1 MAKITS
7 ESAFEEHIE
16 DVLLNTHGFISAK
29 QEDYDKTLCLRPDT
43 VISFIRATQ
52 TKKWDDY
59 CKLIGDLD
67 QARRNLLKRIKEV
80 VDKEG
85 TLHVLRKG
93 FEVIGAGHFDLCYF
107 EPTNPVAEESRRLY
121 KENLLHLQRQVKF
134 SEADEKSLDMGIF
147 LNGLPIFTIELKN
160 QISGQN
166 VGHAMKQYKDT
177 RDPREPLFRFKRCLA
192 HFAVDNDLVYVTTEL
207 AGSKT
212 HFLPF
217 NQGADGGA
225 GNPPCKVGYATSYL
239 WMEVWQKPRI
249 LDLIQRFIRVVDVL
263 DDKGKKTDKQR
274 QIFPRFH
281 QLTCV
286 RELGADAQKH
296 GAGRRYLN
304 QHSAGSGKTNC
315 IAWLANS
322 LATLHSSDGKP
333 VFSSVIVISDRRV
346 IDRQLQRTLT
356 QVIETK
362 GMLVNIAADD
372 GMTSKD
378 LKAALEDGK
387 RIIVTTLQKFGVIM
401 DSMGELPGERFAVI
415 VDEAHSSQAGQSA
428 KAVQRVLSYSS
439 ENEKK
444 EEEEKTVEDR
454 ILEELKHRGPQKN
467 VSHFA
472 FTATPKP
479 ETLQQFGTKH
489 ADGTYKPFSLYTMRQ
504 AIEEG
509 FILDVL
515 KNYAT
520 YDQYWALLKKVK
532 DDPEFDEV
540 KAKSLLKQF
549 VSRHERTIA
558 KKVAIIVE
566 HFLATVSDKLAGNAK
581 AMIVTSSRLH
591 AVRYRIAVD
600 AHLKSINS
608 PFKALVAFTDVVKD
622 SKDGKEYTEA
632 NMNGF
637 PEAATADRFESD
649 DCRFLIVASK
659 FQTGFDQPKLIAMYV
674 DKKLGGVA
682 CVQTL
687 SRLNRT
693 TAGKEET
700 FVLDFENSAEDI
712 EEGFQP
718 FYDRV
723 TLSKETDPNQL
734 YNIRTDLEKF
744 GIHEAKDVEA
754 FAKLWFDKSKTDK
767 QKLLLPLLHAAVD
780 PVARKWL
787 AEAEEEQVDYKSK
800 ARDFVKLYSFMSSL
814 VSINDTGLE
823 KLFVFLR
830 FLISKLPAQKGELPT
845 AVLGMVDMEKLAVR
859 KNEKKDIGLKR
870 GETKVD
876 PLNYGGGAELSEE
889 ERQALSKIIDDLN
902 TRFNTSFTEDEIM
915 VIKQLEKKIGEDEA
929 LRQQL
934 KNGSRDAV
942 EATFQQVAK
951 DAFQDVMNDNFKFY
965 KTVNDDEEMS
975 KEFFARL
982 FEWYV
987 DGQKKSQAK
996 KK

>member
-7 ESAFEEHIE
+7 EFAFEEHIE
-16 DVLLNTHGFISAK
+16 AVLLKTHGFLPA
-29 QEDYDKTLCLRPDT
+29 QQADYDKALCLRPET

-52 TKKWDDY
+52 TQKWADY
-59 CKLIGDLD
+59 CELIGDKA
-67 QARRNLLKRIKEV
+67 QAIRNLLKRIKEV

-85 TLHVLRKG
+85 TLHALRRG
-93 FEVIGAGHFDLCYF
+93 FDIHGGGHFDLCYF
-107 EPTNPVAEESRRLY
+107 EPTNPVAAEARRLY
-121 KENLLHLQRQVKF
+121 QENLLHVQRQLKF

-166 VGHAMKQYKDT
+166 ISHAIKQYQNT
-177 RDPREPLFRFKRCLA
+177 RDPKEPLFRFKRCLA
-192 HFAVDNDLVYVTTEL
+192 HFAVDNDLVYVATEL
-207 AGSKT
+207 AGAKT
-212 HFLPF
+212 QFLPF
-217 NQGADGGA
+217 NQGSDGGA
-225 GNPPCKVGYATSYL
+225 GNPPCKTGYATSYL
-239 WMEVWQKPRI
+239 WQDVWQKPRI

-263 DDKGKKTDKQR
+263 DDKSKKTDKQR

-286 RELGADAQKH
+286 RELCADARQH

-322 LATLHSSDGKP
+322 LATLHTPDGQP

-346 IDRQLQRTLT
+346 IDRQLQRTLG
-356 QVIETK
+356 QVIETP
-362 GMLVNIAADD
+362 GMLVNIASDD

-378 LKAALEDGK
+378 LKRALEDGK
-387 RIIVTTLQKFGVIM
+387 RIIVTTLQKFGVILT
-401 DSMGELPGERFAVI
+401 SMGELPGERFAVI

-428 KAVQRVLSYSS
+428 KAVHRVLSYSS
-439 ENEKK
+439 EDEQKD
-444 EEEEKTVEDR
+444 EEEQTVEDR

-479 ETLQQFGTKH
+479 ETLQQFGTKQ
-489 ADGTYKPFSLYTMRQ
+489 ADGSYKPFSLYTMRQ
-504 AIEEG
+504 AIEEK

-515 KNYAT
+515 KNYTT

-532 DDPEFDEV
+532 DDPEFDGG

-566 HFLATVSDKLAGNAK
+566 HFQASASDKLGGKAK

-591 AVRYRIAVD
+591 AVRYKLAVD
-600 AHLKSINS
+600 AYLKKLGS
-608 PFKALVAFTDVVKD
+608 PYKALVAFTDVVKD
-622 SKDGKEYTEA
+622 PKDQKEYTEA

-637 PEAATADRFESD
+637 PEAATGDRFEAD
-649 DCRFLIVASK
+649 DYRFLVVASK
-659 FQTGFDQPKLIAMYV
+659 FQTGFDQPKLLAMYV
-674 DKKLGGVA
+674 DKKLSGVA

-693 TAGKEET
+693 TTGKEET
-700 FVLDFENSAEDI
+700 FVLDFENTAEDI
-712 EEGFQP
+712 ENGFQP

-734 YNIRTDLEKF
+734 YNIRTDLDKF
-744 GIHEAKDVEA
+744 AVHTAADVEA
-754 FAKLWFDKSKTDK
+754 FAKQWFAAKPNLE
-767 QKLLLPLLHAAVD
+767 LLQGVAN
-780 PVARKWL
+780 PVAKKWQ
-787 AEAEEEQVDYKSK
+787 AQPEEEQVDYKSK
-800 ARDFVKLYSFMSSL
+800 ARDFVKLYAFISHLFPL
-814 VSINDTGLE
+814 KDAGLE

-830 FLISKLPAQKGELPT
+830 FLLPLLPAKKGENPLE
-845 AVLGMVDMEKLAVR
+845 VLGMVDMEKLAVR
-859 KNEKKDIGLKR
+859 KNDKKDIGLKR
-870 GETKVD
+870 GDTKVD
-876 PLNYGGGAELSEE
+876 PLNYGGGATLTDE
-889 ERQALSKIIDDLN
+889 EREALSKIIEDLN
-902 TRFNTSFTEDEIM
+902 TRFNTSFSEDEIM
-915 VIKQLEKKIGEDEA
+915 VIKQLEKKISEDEA
-929 LRQQL
+929 LQQQL
-934 KNGSRDAV
+934 KNGSRHAV
-942 EATFQQVAK
+942 EATFRQVAE
-951 DAFQDVMNDNFKFY
+951 DAFQDLVNDNFKFY
-965 KTVNDDEEMS
+965 KKVSEDDEVS

-987 DGQKKSQAK
+987 ARRSKSPT
-996 KK
+996 

>member
-1 MAKITS
+1 MPKVTS
-7 ESAFEEHIE
+7 EFAFEDHIE
-16 DVLLNTHGFISAK
+16 EVLIQQHRFFPAR
-29 QEDYDKTLCLRPDT
+29 QEDYDKALCLRPET

-52 TKKWDDY
+52 TLRWADY
-59 CKLIGDLD
+59 CTLIGDKD
-67 QARRNLLKRIKEV
+67 TAAHNLLKRIREV
-80 VDKEG
+80 VEKEG
-85 TLHVLRKG
+85 TLHALRKG
-93 FEVIGAGHFDLCYF
+93 FDIHGGGHFDLCYF
-107 EPTNPVAEESRRLY
+107 EPTNPVAAESRRLY
-121 KENLLHLQRQVKF
+121 QENLLHLQRQLKF
-134 SEADEKSLDMGIF
+134 SGDDEKSLDMAIF

-160 QISGQN
+160 QVSGQN
-166 VGHAMKQYKDT
+166 IAHAIKQYKET
-177 RDPREPLFRFKRCLA
+177 RDPKEPLFRFKRCLA
-192 HFAVDNDLVYVTTEL
+192 HFAVDNELVYVTTEL
-207 AGSKT
+207 AGAKT
-212 HFLPF
+212 QCLPF

-239 WMEVWQKPRI
+239 WQEIWQKPRI

-263 DDKGKKTDKQR
+263 DDKGKRTEKQR

-286 RELGADAQKH
+286 RELAADARKH

-322 LATLHSSDGKP
+322 LATLHADDGKP

-378 LKAALEDGK
+378 LKTALEDGK

-401 DSMGELPGERFAVI
+401 DRMGELPGERFAVI
-415 VDEAHSSQAGQSA
+415 VDEAHSSQAGESA
-428 KAVQRVLSYSS
+428 KAVQKVLSYAS
-439 ENEKK
+439 EDDRKDED
-444 EEEEKTVEDR
+444 EKTVEDR

-479 ETLQQFGTKH
+479 ETLQQFGTRQK
-489 ADGTYKPFSLYTMRQ
+489 DGTYKPFSLYTMRQ

-520 YDQYWALLKKVK
+520 YDQYWALLKKVEE
-532 DDPEFDEV
+532 DPDFEEV

-566 HFLATVSDKLAGNAK
+566 HFTASVSTRLGGKAK

-591 AVRYRIAVD
+591 AVRYRLAMD
-600 AHLKSINS
+600 AFLKSSGS
-608 PFKALVAFTDVVKD
+608 PFKALVAFTDTVVD
-622 SKDGKEYTEA
+622 ARDNEQYTEA
-632 NMNGF
+632 KMNGF
-637 PEAATADRFESD
+637 PETATADRFEAD
-649 DCRFLIVASK
+649 DYRFLIVASK
-659 FQTGFDQPKLIAMYV
+659 FQTGFDQPKLVAMYV
-674 DKKLGGVA
+674 DKKLSGVA

-693 TAGKEET
+693 TAGKDET
-700 FVLDFENSAEDI
+700 FVLDFENDAGDI
-712 EEGFQP
+712 EKGFQP

-723 TLSKETDPNQL
+723 TLSRETDPNQL
-734 YNIRTDLEKF
+734 YNIRTDLDKF
-744 GIHEAKDVEA
+744 EIHVAADLET
-754 FAKLWFDKSKTDK
+754 FAGLWFASKP
-767 QKLLLPLLHAAVD
+767 KLPQLHAATD
-780 PVARKWL
+780 PVVKKWL
-787 AEAEEEQVDYKSK
+787 AEGEEEQVDYKSK
-800 ARDFVKLYSFMSSL
+800 ARDFVKLYAFISHL
-814 VSINDTGLE
+814 VPLRDTGLE

-830 FLISKLPAQKGELPT
+830 FLLPKLPAKKGDLPL
-845 AVLGMVDMEKLAVR
+845 ALLGMVDMEKLAVR
-859 KNEKKDIGLKR
+859 KNDQKDIGLKR
-870 GETKVD
+870 GETTVD
-876 PLNYGGGAELSEE
+876 PLNYGGGATLSEE
-889 ERQALSKIIDDLN
+889 ERQALSKIIEDLN
-902 TRFNTSFTEDEIM
+902 SRFNTSFTEDEIM
-915 VIKQLEKKIGEDEA
+915 VIKQLEKKISEDEA

-934 KNGSRDAV
+934 KNGSHHAIK
-942 EATFQQVAK
+942 ATFQQVAR
-951 DAFQDVMNDNFKFY
+951 DAFEDLINDNFKFY
-965 KTVNDDEEMS
+965 KKVSEDDEVS
-975 KEFFARL
+975 KEFFTRL
-982 FEWYV
+982 FDWYV
-987 DGQKKSQAK
+987 GDRTKPPPK

>member
-16 DVLLNTHGFISAK
+16 AVLVKTHGFLPA
-29 QEDYDKTLCLRPDT
+29 QQADYDKALCLRPET

-52 TKKWDDY
+52 TKKWADY
-59 CKLIGDLD
+59 CELIGDKA
-67 QARRNLLKRIKEV
+67 QATRNLLKRIKEV

-85 TLHVLRKG
+85 TLHALRRG
-93 FEVIGAGHFDLCYF
+93 FDIHGGGHFDLCYF

-121 KENLLHLQRQVKF
+121 QENLLHVQRQVYF
-134 SEADEKSLDMGIF
+134 SVADGKSLDMVIF
-147 LNGLPIFTIELKN
+147 LNGLPIFTIEVKN

-166 VGHAMKQYKDT
+166 ISHAIKQYQNT
-177 RDPREPLFRFKRCLA
+177 RDPKEPLFRFKRCLA
-192 HFAVDNDLVYVTTEL
+192 HFAVDNDLVYVSTEL
-207 AGSKT
+207 AGAKT
-212 HFLPF
+212 QFLPF
-217 NQGADGGA
+217 NQGYDGGA
-225 GNPPCKVGYATSYL
+225 GNPPCKTGYATSYL
-239 WMEVWQKPRI
+239 WQDVWQKPRI

-286 RELGADAQKH
+286 RELCGDARQH

-322 LATLHSSDGKP
+322 LATLHAPDGKP

-346 IDRQLQRTLT
+346 IDRQLQRTLG
-356 QVIETK
+356 QVIETP
-362 GMLVNIAADD
+362 GMLVNIASDD

-378 LKAALEDGK
+378 LKRALEDGK
-387 RIIVTTLQKFGVIM
+387 RIIVTTLQKFGVIL

-428 KAVQRVLSYSS
+428 KAVQKVLSYSS
-439 ENEKK
+439 EDEKK
-444 EEEEKTVEDR
+444 DEEEKTVEDR
-454 ILEELKHRGPQKN
+454 ILEELKTRGPQKN

-479 ETLQQFGTKH
+479 ETLQQFGTKQ
-489 ADGTYKPFSLYTMRQ
+489 ADGSYKPFSLYTMRQ
-504 AIEEG
+504 AIEEK

-515 KNYAT
+515 KNYTT

-532 DDPEFDEV
+532 DDPEFDGG

-566 HFLATVSDKLAGNAK
+566 HFQTSVSDKLGGKAK

-591 AVRYRIAVD
+591 AVRYKLAVD
-600 AHLKSINS
+600 NYLKGQGS
-608 PFKALVAFTDVVKD
+608 PYKALVAFTDVVKD
-622 SKDGKEYTEA
+622 TKDGQEYTEA
-632 NMNGF
+632 KMNGF
-637 PEAATADRFESD
+637 PEAATGDRFEAD
-649 DCRFLIVASK
+649 DYRFLIVASK
-659 FQTGFDQPKLIAMYV
+659 FQTGFDQPKLLAMYV
-674 DKKLGGVA
+674 DKKLSGVA

-700 FVLDFENSAEDI
+700 FVLDFENTAEDI
-712 EEGFQP
+712 EKGFQP

-734 YNIRTDLEKF
+734 YNIRTDLDKF
-744 GIHEAKDVEA
+744 AIHTAADLDA
-754 FAKLWFDKSKTDK
+754 FAKQWFAAKPKIM
-767 QKLLLPLLHAAVD
+767 LLQGVAN
-780 PVARKWL
+780 PVAKTWQ
-787 AEAEEEQVDYKSK
+787 AQTEEEQVDYKSK
-800 ARDFVKLYSFMSSL
+800 ARDFVKLYAFISHL
-814 VSINDTGLE
+814 VPLRDTGLE

-830 FLISKLPAQKGELPT
+830 FLLPLLPAKSGVTPLE
-845 AVLGMVDMEKLAVR
+845 VLGMVDMEKLAVR
-859 KNEKKDIGLKR
+859 KKDTKDIGLKR
-870 GETKVD
+870 GEEKVD
-876 PLNYGGGAELSEE
+876 PLNYGGGATLTDE
-889 ERQALSKIIDDLN
+889 EREALSTIIDDLN
-902 TRFNTSFTEDEIM
+902 TRFNTSFSEDEIM
-915 VIKQLEKKIGEDEA
+915 VIKQLEKKISEDES
-929 LRQQL
+929 LQQQL
-934 KNGSRDAV
+934 KNGAPHAV
-942 EATFQQVAK
+942 AATFRQVAE
-951 DAFQDVMNDNFKFY
+951 DAFEDLVNDNFKFY
-965 KTVNDDEEMS
+965 KKVSDDEEVS

-982 FEWYV
+982 FEWYLN
-987 DGQKKSQAK
+987 GHSKKSPPK

>member
-7 ESAFEEHIE
+7 EYAFEEHIE
-16 DVLLNTHGFISAK
+16 AVLLKTHGFLPA
-29 QEDYDKTLCLRPDT
+29 QQADYDKALCLRPET

-52 TKKWDDY
+52 TKKWADY
-59 CKLIGDLD
+59 CELIGDKA
-67 QARRNLLKRIKEV
+67 QATRNLLKRIKEV

-85 TLHVLRKG
+85 TLHALRKG
-93 FEVIGAGHFDLCYF
+93 FDIHGGGHFDLCYF

-121 KENLLHLQRQVKF
+121 QENLLHVQRQVYF
-134 SEADEKSLDMGIF
+134 SEADGKSLDMVIF
-147 LNGLPIFTIELKN
+147 LNGLPIFTIEVKN

-166 VGHAMKQYKDT
+166 FSHAIKQYQNT
-177 RDPREPLFRFKRCLA
+177 RDPKEPLFRFKRCLA
-192 HFAVDNDLVYVTTEL
+192 HFAVDNDLVYVATEL
-207 AGSKT
+207 AGAKT
-212 HFLPF
+212 QFLPF
-217 NQGADGGA
+217 NQGYDGGQ
-225 GNPPCKVGYATSYL
+225 GNPPCKTGYATSYL
-239 WMEVWQKPRI
+239 WQDVWQKPRI

-286 RELGADAQKH
+286 RELCADARQH

-322 LATLHSSDGKP
+322 LATLHTPDGKP

-346 IDRQLQRTLT
+346 IDRQLQRTLG
-356 QVIETK
+356 QVIETP
-362 GMLVNIAADD
+362 GMLVNIASDD

-378 LKAALEDGK
+378 LKRALEDGK
-387 RIIVTTLQKFGVIM
+387 RIIVTTLQKFGVIL

-428 KAVQRVLSYSS
+428 KAVQKVLSYSS
-439 ENEKK
+439 EDDKK
-444 EEEEKTVEDR
+444 DEEEKTDEDR
-454 ILEELKHRGPQKN
+454 ILEELKTRGPQKN

-479 ETLQQFGTKH
+479 ETLQQFGTQQP
-489 ADGTYKPFSLYTMRQ
+489 DGSYKPFSLYTMRQ
-504 AIEEG
+504 AIEEK

-515 KNYAT
+515 KNYTT

-532 DDPEFDEV
+532 DDPEFEGG

-566 HFLATVSDKLAGNAK
+566 HFQSSVSDKLGGKAK

-591 AVRYRIAVD
+591 AVRYKLAVD
-600 AHLKSINS
+600 AYLKKLGS
-608 PFKALVAFTDVVKD
+608 PYKALVAFTDVVKD
-622 SKDGKEYTEA
+622 TKDGQEYTEA
-632 NMNGF
+632 KMNGF
-637 PEAATADRFESD
+637 PEAATGDRFEAD
-649 DCRFLIVASK
+649 DYRFLIVASK
-659 FQTGFDQPKLIAMYV
+659 FQTGFDQPKLLAMYV
-674 DKKLGGVA
+674 DKKLSGVA

-712 EEGFQP
+712 EKAFQP

-734 YNIRTDLEKF
+734 YNIRTDLDKF
-744 GIHEAKDVEA
+744 AIHTAANLDA
-754 FAKLWFDKSKTDK
+754 FAKQWFAAKPKLELLQGIANPIAKTW
-767 QKLLLPLLHAAVD
+767 QAQP
-780 PVARKWL
+780 
-787 AEAEEEQVDYKSK
+787 EEEQVDYKSK
-800 ARDFVKLYSFMSSL
+800 ARDFVKLYAFISHL
-814 VSINDTGLE
+814 VPLKDVGLE

-830 FLISKLPAQKGELPT
+830 FLLPLLPAKKGENPLE
-845 AVLGMVDMEKLAVR
+845 VLGMVDMEKLALR
-859 KNEKKDIGLKR
+859 KNDKKDIGLKR

-876 PLNYGGGAELSEE
+876 PLNYGGGATLTEE
-889 ERQALSKIIDDLN
+889 EREALSQIIEELN
-902 TRFNTSFTEDEIM
+902 TRFHTSFSEDEIM
-915 VIKQLEKKIGEDEA
+915 VIKQLEKKISEDEA
-929 LRQQL
+929 LQQQL
-934 KNGSRDAV
+934 KNGSRNAI
-942 EATFQQVAK
+942 EATFRQVAE
-951 DAFQDVMNDNFKFY
+951 DAFEDLVNDNFKFY
-965 KTVNDDEEMS
+965 KKVSEDDEVS

-987 DGQKKSQAK
+987 DGRKKIPTK
-996 KK
+996 K

>member
-7 ESAFEEHIE
+7 EFAFEEHVE
-16 DVLLNTHGFISAK
+16 AVLLKQHGFLPAQ
-29 QEDYDKTLCLRPDT
+29 QEDYDKALCLRPKT
-43 VISFIRATQ
+43 VITFIRATQ
-52 TKKWDDY
+52 TKKWADY
-59 CKLIGDLD
+59 CELIGDKA
-67 QARRNLLKRIKEV
+67 QAIRNLLKRIKEV

-85 TLHVLRKG
+85 TLHALRKG
-93 FEVIGAGHFDLCYF
+93 FDIHGGGHFDLCYF

-121 KENLLHLQRQVKF
+121 QENLLHVQRQLKF
-134 SEADEKSLDMGIF
+134 SEQDEKSLDMGIF

-177 RDPREPLFRFKRCLA
+177 RDPKEPLFRFKRCLA

-207 AGSKT
+207 AGAKT
-212 HFLPF
+212 QFLPF
-217 NQGADGGA
+217 NQGHDGGM
-225 GNPPCKVGYATSYL
+225 GNPPCKTGYATSYL
-239 WMEVWQKPRI
+239 WQDVWQKPRI

-286 RELGADAQKH
+286 RDLGGDAQKH

-322 LATLHSSDGKP
+322 LATLHTPDGKP

-378 LKAALEDGK
+378 LKTALEDGK

-428 KAVQRVLSYSS
+428 KAVQKVLSYSS
-439 ENEKK
+439 EDEQKD
-444 EEEEKTVEDR
+444 EEEKSVEDR

-489 ADGTYKPFSLYTMRQ
+489 TDGTYKPFSLYTMRQ

-558 KKVAIIVE
+558 KKVAIIGE
-566 HFLATVSDKLAGNAK
+566 HFQSSVSGKLGGKAK
-581 AMIVTSSRLH
+581 AMIVTASRLH
-591 AVRYRIAVD
+591 AVRYWLAMNSY
-600 AHLKSINS
+600 LKSIGS
-608 PFKALVAFTDVVKD
+608 PFKALVAFTDIVKD
-622 SKDGKEYTEA
+622 SKDGKEYSEA
-632 NMNGF
+632 KMNGF
-637 PEAATADRFESD
+637 PEAATADRFEAD

-659 FQTGFDQPKLIAMYV
+659 FQTGFDQPKLVAMYV
-674 DKKLGGVA
+674 DKKLKGVA

-693 TAGKEET
+693 IAGKEET
-700 FVLDFENSAEDI
+700 FVLDFENSADDI
-712 EEGFQP
+712 EKGFQP

-723 TLSKETDPNQL
+723 TLSRETDPNQL
-734 YNIRTDLEKF
+734 YNIRTDLDKF
-744 GIHEAKDVEA
+744 GIHEAADVEA
-754 FAKLWFDKSKTDK
+754 FAKLWFAAKPK
-767 QKLLLPLLHAAVD
+767 LPLLHAAVD
-780 PVARKWL
+780 PVAQKWL

-800 ARDFVKLYSFMSSL
+800 ARDFVKLYAFISHL
-814 VSINDTGLE
+814 VPMRDTGLE
-823 KLFVFLR
+823 KLNVFLK
-830 FLISKLPAQKGELPT
+830 FLLPKLPAKPGELPLE
-845 AVLGMVDMEKLAVR
+845 VLRMVDMEKLAVR
-859 KNEKKDIGLKR
+859 KNDKKDIGLKR

-876 PLNYGGGAELSEE
+876 PLNYGAGATLTPE
-889 ERQALSKIIDDLN
+889 EREALSKIIEDLN
-902 TRFNTSFTEDEIM
+902 SRFHTSFTEDEIM

-929 LRQQL
+929 LQQQL
-934 KNGSRDAV
+934 KNGSRDAI

-951 DAFQDVMNDNFKFY
+951 DAFEDLVNENFKFY
-965 KTVNDDEEMS
+965 KKVSEDDEVS
-975 KEFFARL
+975 KEFFTRL

-987 DGQKKSQAK
+987 EGRGKAPTKKKS
-996 KK
+996 

>member
-16 DVLLNTHGFISAK
+16 AVLLKTHGFLPA
-29 QEDYDKTLCLRPDT
+29 QQAEYDKALCLRPET

-52 TKKWDDY
+52 TKKWADY
-59 CKLIGDLD
+59 CELIGDKA
-67 QARRNLLKRIKEV
+67 QATRNLLKRIKEV

-85 TLHVLRKG
+85 TLHALRRG
-93 FEVIGAGHFDLCYF
+93 FDIHGGGHFDLCYF

-121 KENLLHLQRQVKF
+121 QENLLHVQRQVYF
-134 SEADEKSLDMGIF
+134 SEADGKSLDMVIF
-147 LNGLPIFTIELKN
+147 LNGLPIFTIEVKN

-166 VGHAMKQYKDT
+166 ISHAIKQYQNT
-177 RDPREPLFRFKRCLA
+177 RDPKEPLFRFKRCLA
-192 HFAVDNDLVYVTTEL
+192 HFAVDNDLVYVATEL
-207 AGSKT
+207 AGAKT
-212 HFLPF
+212 QFLPF
-217 NQGADGGA
+217 NQGYDGGA
-225 GNPPCKVGYATSYL
+225 GNPPCKTGYATSYL
-239 WMEVWQKPRI
+239 WQDVWQKPRI

-286 RELGADAQKH
+286 RELCADARKH
-296 GAGRRYLN
+296 GAGKRYLN
-304 QHSAGSGKTNC
+304 QASAGSGKTNS

-322 LATLHSSDGKP
+322 LATLHTPDGKP

-346 IDRQLQRTLT
+346 IDRQLQRTLG
-356 QVIETK
+356 QVIETP
-362 GMLVNIAADD
+362 GMLVNIASDD

-378 LKAALEDGK
+378 LKRALEDGK
-387 RIIVTTLQKFGVIM
+387 RIIVTTLQKFGVIL

-428 KAVQRVLSYSS
+428 KAVQKVLSYSS
-439 ENEKK
+439 EDDKK
-444 EEEEKTVEDR
+444 DEEEKTVEDR
-454 ILEELKHRGPQKN
+454 ILEELKTRGPQKN

-479 ETLQQFGTKH
+479 ETLQQFGTKQ
-489 ADGTYKPFSLYTMRQ
+489 ADGTFKPFSLYTMRQ
-504 AIEEG
+504 AIEEK

-515 KNYAT
+515 QNYTT

-532 DDPEFDEV
+532 DDPEFDGT

-566 HFLATVSDKLAGNAK
+566 HFHTTVANKLGGKAK

-591 AVRYRIAVD
+591 AVRYKLAVD
-600 AHLKSINS
+600 TALKGS
-608 PFKALVAFTDVVKD
+608 PYKALVAFTDVVKD
-622 SKDGKEYTEA
+622 AKDGKEYTEA
-632 NMNGF
+632 KMNGF
-637 PEAATADRFESD
+637 PDTATADRFEGD
-649 DCRFLIVASK
+649 EYRFLIVASK
-659 FQTGFDQPKLIAMYV
+659 FQTGFDQPKLLAMYV
-674 DKKLGGVA
+674 DKKLSGVA

-712 EEGFQP
+712 EKGFQP

-744 GIHEAKDVEA
+744 AIHTAADVDA
-754 FAKLWFDKSKTDK
+754 FANLWFVAKR
-767 QKLLLPLLHAAVD
+767 QVEKLQGATNPIAK
-780 PVARKWL
+780 KWL
-787 AEAEEEQVDYKSK
+787 TESEEDQVDYKSK
-800 ARDFVKLYSFMSSL
+800 ARDFVKLYSFISHL
-814 VSINDTGLE
+814 VPLRDPGLE

-830 FLISKLPAQKGELPT
+830 FLLPQLPAKKGENPLE
-845 AVLGMVDMEKLAVR
+845 VLGMVDMEKLAVR
-859 KNEKKDIGLKR
+859 QKEKKDIGLKR
-870 GETKVD
+870 GEKVVD
-876 PLNYGGGAELSEE
+876 PLNYGGGAQLTDEDKE
-889 ERQALSKIIDDLN
+889 ALSKIIEDLN
-902 TRFNTSFTEDEIM
+902 TRFNTSFTEDEVM
-915 VIKQLEKKIGEDEA
+915 VIKQLEKKISEDEA
-929 LRQQL
+929 LQQQL
-934 KNGSRDAV
+934 KNGSKHAV
-942 EATFQQVAK
+942 EATFRQVAE
-951 DAFQDVMNDNFKFY
+951 DAFQDLVNDNFKFY
-965 KTVNDDEEMS
+965 KKVSEDDEVS

-987 DGQKKSQAK
+987 EGRKKTPPK
-996 KK
+996 K

>member
-7 ESAFEEHIE
+7 EYAFEEHIE
-16 DVLLNTHGFISAK
+16 DVLLNTHGFICAK
-29 QEDYDKTLCLRPDT
+29 QEDYDKALCLRPET

-52 TKKWDDY
+52 TQKWADY
-59 CKLIGDLD
+59 CELIGDKA
-67 QARRNLLKRIKEV
+67 QATRNLLKRIKEV

-85 TLHVLRKG
+85 TLHALRKG
-93 FEVIGAGHFDLCYF
+93 FDIIGSGHFDLCYF

-121 KENLLHLQRQVKF
+121 QENLVHVQRQLKF
-134 SEADEKSLDMGIF
+134 SETDEKSLDMGIF

-166 VGHAMKQYKDT
+166 VEHAKKQYKET
-177 RDPREPLFRFKRCLA
+177 RDPKEPLFRFKRCLA

-225 GNPPCKVGYATSYL
+225 DNPPCKIGYATSYL
-239 WMEVWQKPRI
+239 WQDVWQKPRI

-322 LATLHSSDGKP
+322 LATLHTPDGKP

-362 GMLVNIAADD
+362 GMLVNIAADE
-372 GMTSKD
+372 GMTSRD
-378 LKAALEDGK
+378 LKTALEDGK

-428 KAVQRVLSYSS
+428 KAVQKVLSYSS
-439 ENEKK
+439 EDEKK
-444 EEEEKTVEDR
+444 DEEEVTVEDR

-472 FTATPKP
+472 FTATPKS

-515 KNYAT
+515 RNYAT

-566 HFLATVSDKLAGNAK
+566 HFQAAVSNKLGGKAK

-591 AVRYRIAVD
+591 AVRYRLAVD
-600 AHLKSINS
+600 AHLKSIGS
-608 PFKALVAFTDVVKD
+608 PFKALVAFTDTVKD

-637 PEAATADRFESD
+637 PEAATADRFEAD
-649 DCRFLIVASK
+649 ENRFLIVASK
-659 FQTGFDQPKLIAMYV
+659 FQTGFDQPKLVAMYV
-674 DKKLGGVA
+674 DKKLSGVA

-693 TAGKEET
+693 MAGKEET

-744 GIHEAKDVEA
+744 GIHEAPDVET
-754 FAKLWFDKSKTDK
+754 FAKEWFANKPN
-767 QKLLLPLLHAAVD
+767 LPLLHAAAD
-780 PVARKWL
+780 PIAAKWL
-787 AEAEEEQVDYKSK
+787 AESEDAQVDYKSK
-800 ARDFVKLYSFMSSL
+800 AREFVKLYSFMSSL
-814 VSINDTGLE
+814 VPLRDPGLE

-830 FLISKLPAQKGELPT
+830 FLLQKLPAKRGELPHE
-845 AVLGMVDMEKLAVR
+845 VLGMVDMEKLALR
-859 KNEKKDIGLKR
+859 KNKKVDISLKR
-870 GETKVD
+870 GETVVD
-876 PLNYGGGAELSEE
+876 PLNYGAGAELSEE
-889 ERQALSKIIDDLN
+889 DRQALSKIIEDLN
-902 TRFNTSFTEDEIM
+902 TRFNTSFGEDEIM
-915 VIKQLEKKIGEDEA
+915 MMKHLEKKIDGDES
-929 LRQQL
+929 LQQQL
-934 KNGSRDAV
+934 KNSSPHAKGAMF
-942 EATFQQVAK
+942 EQVAK
-951 DAFQDVMNDNFKFY
+951 DALEDLVDINYKFY
-965 KTVNDDEEMS
+965 KKVSEDYEVS
-975 KEFFARL
+975 KEFFARM
-982 FEWYV
+982 FEWYLNSRTGLSV
-987 DGQKKSQAK
+987 GK

>member
-7 ESAFEEHIE
+7 EAAFEEHIE
-16 DVLLNTHGFISAK
+16 EVLLNTHGFISAQ
-29 QEDYDKTLCLRPDT
+29 QEDYDKALCLRPET

-52 TKKWDDY
+52 TKKWADY
-59 CKLIGDLD
+59 CELIGDKV
-67 QARRNLLKRIKEV
+67 QATRNLLKRIKEV

-85 TLHVLRKG
+85 TLHALRKG

-107 EPTNPVAEESRRLY
+107 EPTNPVAQESRRLY
-121 KENLLHLQRQVKF
+121 QENLLHVQRQVKF
-134 SEADEKSLDMGIF
+134 SESDEKSLDMGIF

-166 VGHAMKQYKDT
+166 ISHAIKQYRDT
-177 RDPREPLFRFKRCLA
+177 RDPKEPLFRFKRCLA

-207 AGSKT
+207 AGAKT
-212 HFLPF
+212 RFLPF

-239 WMEVWQKPRI
+239 WQEVWQKPRI

-263 DDKGKKTDKQR
+263 DDKGKKTDKQQ

-286 RELGADAQKH
+286 RELGADARQH

-322 LATLHSSDGKP
+322 LATLHTPDGKP

-346 IDRQLQRTLT
+346 IDRQLQRTLK
-356 QVIETK
+356 QVIETP
-362 GMLVNIAADD
+362 GMLVNIASDD

-387 RIIVTTLQKFGVIM
+387 RIIVTTLQKFGVIL

-428 KAVQRVLSYSS
+428 KAVQKVLSYAS
-439 ENEKK
+439 EDEQKD
-444 EEEEKTVEDR
+444 EEEKTVEDR
-454 ILEELKHRGPQKN
+454 ILEELKTRGPQKN

-504 AIEEG
+504 AIEEK

-515 KNYAT
+515 KNYTT

-532 DDPEFDEV
+532 DDPEFDGA

-566 HFLATVSDKLAGNAK
+566 HFQASVSDKLGGKAK

-591 AVRYRIAVD
+591 AVRYRLAVD
-600 AHLKSINS
+600 AYLKKQGS
-608 PFKALVAFTDVVKD
+608 PFQALVAFTDVVKD
-622 SKDGKEYTEA
+622 PKDQKEYTEA

-637 PEAATADRFESD
+637 PEAATADRFEAD
-649 DCRFLIVASK
+649 ENRFLIVASK
-659 FQTGFDQPKLIAMYV
+659 FQTGFDQPKLLAMYV
-674 DKKLGGVA
+674 DKKLSGVA

-693 TAGKEET
+693 TAGKEDT

-712 EEGFQP
+712 EKGFQP

-723 TLSKETDPNQL
+723 TLSKETDANQL
-734 YNIRTDLEKF
+734 YNIRTDLDKF
-744 GIHEAKDVEA
+744 AIHEAVDVEA
-754 FAKLWFDKSKTDK
+754 FAKLWFAAKTNVE
-767 QKLLLPLLHAAVD
+767 KLQGVAN
-780 PVARKWL
+780 PVAKKWQ
-787 AEAEEEQVDYKSK
+787 AEAEEDQVDYKSK
-800 ARDFVKLYSFMSSL
+800 ARDFVKLYSFISQL
-814 VSINDTGLE
+814 VPLRDAGLE

-830 FLISKLPAQKGELPT
+830 FLLPLLPAKKGENPLE
-845 AVLGMVDMEKLAVR
+845 VLGMVDMEKLAVR
-859 KNEKKDIGLKR
+859 KKDTKDIGLKR
-870 GETKVD
+870 GEEKVD
-876 PLNYGGGAELSEE
+876 PLNYGGGATLTEE
-889 ERQALSKIIDDLN
+889 EREALSTIIEDLN
-902 TRFNTSFTEDEIM
+902 TRFNTSFSEDEIM
-915 VIKQLEKKIGEDEA
+915 VIKQLEKKISEDEA
-929 LRQQL
+929 LQQQL
-934 KNGSRDAV
+934 KNGSRNAI
-942 EATFQQVAK
+942 EATFRQVAE
-951 DAFQDVMNDNFKFY
+951 DAFEDLVNDNFKFY
-965 KTVNDDEEMS
+965 KKVSEDDEVS
-975 KEFFARL
+975 KEFFSRL
-982 FEWYV
+982 FEWYIASRS
-987 DGQKKSQAK
+987 KSPA
-996 KK
+996 

>member
-16 DVLLNTHGFISAK
+16 AVLLKTHGFLPA
-29 QEDYDKTLCLRPDT
+29 QQADYDKALCLRPET

-52 TKKWDDY
+52 TKKWADY
-59 CKLIGDLD
+59 CDLIGDKA
-67 QARRNLLKRIKEV
+67 QATRNLLKRIKEV

-85 TLHVLRKG
+85 TLHALRRG
-93 FEVIGAGHFDLCYF
+93 FDIHGGGHFDLCYF

-121 KENLLHLQRQVKF
+121 QENLLHVQRQVYF
-134 SEADEKSLDMGIF
+134 SEADGKSLDMGIF
-147 LNGLPIFTIELKN
+147 LNGLPIFTIEVKN

-166 VGHAMKQYKDT
+166 ITHAIKQYKDT
-177 RDPREPLFRFKRCLA
+177 RDPKEPLFRFKRCLA
-192 HFAVDNDLVYVTTEL
+192 HFAVDNDLVYVATEL
-207 AGSKT
+207 AGAKT
-212 HFLPF
+212 QFLPF
-217 NQGADGGA
+217 NQGSDGGA
-225 GNPPCKVGYATSYL
+225 GNPPCKTGYATSYL
-239 WMEVWQKPRI
+239 WQDVWQKPRI

-286 RELGADAQKH
+286 RELCADARKH

-322 LATLHSSDGKP
+322 LATLHTPDGKP

-346 IDRQLQRTLT
+346 IDRQLQRTLG
-356 QVIETK
+356 QVIETP
-362 GMLVNIAADD
+362 GMLVNIASDD

-378 LKAALEDGK
+378 LKRALEDGK
-387 RIIVTTLQKFGVIM
+387 RIIVSTLQKFGVIM

-428 KAVQRVLSYSS
+428 KAVQKVLSYAS
-439 ENEKK
+439 EDEKK
-444 EEEEKTVEDR
+444 DEEEKTVEDR
-454 ILEELKHRGPQKN
+454 ILEELKTRGPQKN

-479 ETLQQFGTKH
+479 ETLQQFGTKQ
-489 ADGTYKPFSLYTMRQ
+489 ADGSYKPFSLYTMRQ
-504 AIEEG
+504 AIEEK

-515 KNYAT
+515 KNYTT

-532 DDPEFDEV
+532 DDPEFDGG

-566 HFLATVSDKLAGNAK
+566 HFQTSVSDKLGGKAK

-591 AVRYRIAVD
+591 AVRYKLAVD
-600 AHLKSINS
+600 AYLKKLGS
-608 PFKALVAFTDVVKD
+608 PYKALVAFTDVVKD
-622 SKDGKEYTEA
+622 TKDGQEYTEA
-632 NMNGF
+632 KMNGF
-637 PEAATADRFESD
+637 PEAATGDRFEAD
-649 DCRFLIVASK
+649 DYRFLIVASK
-659 FQTGFDQPKLIAMYV
+659 FQTGFDQPKLLAMYV
-674 DKKLGGVA
+674 DKKLSGVA

-712 EEGFQP
+712 EKGFQP

-734 YNIRTDLEKF
+734 YNIRTDLDKF
-744 GIHEAKDVEA
+744 AIHEAADVEA
-754 FAKLWFDKSKTDK
+754 FAAQWFAAKPKLE
-767 QKLLLPLLHAAVD
+767 LLQGVAN
-780 PVARKWL
+780 PVAKTWQ
-787 AEAEEEQVDYKSK
+787 AQPEEEQVDYKSK
-800 ARDFVKLYSFMSSL
+800 ARDFVKLYAFISHLFPL
-814 VSINDTGLE
+814 RDTGLE

-830 FLISKLPAQKGELPT
+830 FLLPLLPAKKGENPLE
-845 AVLGMVDMEKLAVR
+845 VLGMVDMEKLAVR
-859 KNEKKDIGLKR
+859 KNDKKDIGLKR

-876 PLNYGGGAELSEE
+876 PLNYGGGATLTEE
-889 ERQALSKIIDDLN
+889 EREALSTIIDDLN
-902 TRFNTSFTEDEIM
+902 SRFGTSFAEDEM
-915 VIKQLEKKIGEDEA
+915 VMAKHLMKKISEDES
-929 LRQQL
+929 LQQQL
-934 KNGSRDAV
+934 KNGSPHAV
-942 EATFQQVAK
+942 EAMFQQVAK
-951 DAFQDVMNDNFKFY
+951 DAFEDLVNDNFKFY
-965 KTVNDDEEMS
+965 KKVSNDEEVS

-982 FEWYV
+982 FEWYLS
-987 DGQKKSQAK
+987 GHSKKSPPK
-996 KK
+996 K

>member
-7 ESAFEEHIE
+7 EAAFEEHIE
-16 DVLLNTHGFISAK
+16 AVLLKTHGFLPA
-29 QEDYDKTLCLRPDT
+29 QQADYDKALCLRPDT

-52 TKKWDDY
+52 TKKWADY
-59 CKLIGDLD
+59 CELIGDKA
-67 QARRNLLKRIKEV
+67 QATRNLLKRIKEV
-80 VDKEG
+80 VDREG
-85 TLHVLRKG
+85 TLHALRKG
-93 FEVIGAGHFDLCYF
+93 VDDTSFGHFDLCYF
-107 EPTNPVAEESRRLY
+107 EPTNPVADESRRLY
-121 KENLLHLQRQVKF
+121 KENLLHIQRQVKF

-147 LNGLPIFTIELKN
+147 LNGLPIFTVELKN
-160 QISGQN
+160 QISSQN
-166 VGHAMKQYKDT
+166 ITHAIKQYKDT
-177 RDPREPLFRFKRCLA
+177 RDPKEPLFRFKRCLA

-217 NQGADGGA
+217 NQGTDGGA
-225 GNPPCKVGYATSYL
+225 GNPPCKTGYATSYL
-239 WMEVWQKPRI
+239 WQDVWQKPRI
-249 LDLIQRFIRVVDVL
+249 LDLIQRFIRVVDVR

-286 RELGADAQKH
+286 RELCADARQH

-322 LATLHSSDGKP
+322 LATLHTPDGKP

-378 LKAALEDGK
+378 LKTALEDGK

-428 KAVQRVLSYSS
+428 KAVQRVLSYAS
-439 ENEKK
+439 EDEKK
-444 EEEEKTVEDR
+444 DEEEKTVEDR

-489 ADGTYKPFSLYTMRQ
+489 TDGTYKPFSLYTMRQ

-515 KNYAT
+515 KNYVT

-566 HFLATVSDKLAGNAK
+566 HFQASVGEKLGGKAK

-591 AVRYRIAVD
+591 AVRYRLAVD
-600 AHLKSINS
+600 AYLKKLGS
-608 PFKALVAFTDVVKD
+608 PYKALVAFTDVVKD
-622 SKDGKEYTEA
+622 PKDQKEYTEA
-632 NMNGF
+632 KMNSF
-637 PEAATADRFESD
+637 PEAATADRFEAD
-649 DCRFLIVASK
+649 EYRFLIVASK
-659 FQTGFDQPKLIAMYV
+659 FQTGFDQPKLVAMYV
-674 DKKLGGVA
+674 DKKLSGVA

-712 EEGFQP
+712 EQGFQP

-754 FAKLWFDKSKTDK
+754 FAALWFADKPKIA
-767 QKLLLPLLHAAVD
+767 LLHSAAD
-780 PVARKWL
+780 PVAEKWK
-787 AEAEEEQVDYKSK
+787 AGGEEEQVDYKSK
-800 ARDFVKLYSFMSSL
+800 ARDYVKLYAFISNL
-814 VSINDTGLE
+814 VPLRDTGLE
-823 KLFVFLR
+823 KLAVFLR
-830 FLISKLPAQKGELPT
+830 FLLPKLPAKQGELPLQ
-845 AVLGMVDMEKLAVR
+845 VLGMVDMEKLAVR
-859 KNEKKDIGLKR
+859 KNDEKDIGLKR

-876 PLNYGGGAELSEE
+876 PLNYGGGAKLSEE
-889 ERQALSKIIDDLN
+889 ERQALSKIIEDLN
-902 TRFNTSFTEDEIM
+902 SRFNTSFGEDEIM
-915 VIKQLEKKIGEDEA
+915 MMKHLEKKIDGDEA
-929 LRQQL
+929 LQQQL
-934 KNGSRDAV
+934 KNSSPHAKGAM
-942 EATFQQVAK
+942 FQQVAK
-951 DAFQDVMNDNFKFY
+951 DALEDLVDINYKFY
-965 KTVNDDEEMS
+965 KKVSEDNEVS

-982 FEWYV
+982 YEWYV
-987 DGQKKSQAK
+987 DGRKNSQTK
-996 KK
+996 